1 MRISVIGS
9 GGWGTALALLLLEN
23 GNDVTLW
30 SFFEKESEEMRQTG
44 ENHFLKGVA
53 LPKELKLTSDISC
66 VHGCDAVVLATPSF
80 AVRETARRIAPLLD
94 SHTVVIS
101 VSKGIE
107 RDTALCMTQI
117 IEQELDGQNKVAAL
131 SGPSHAEE
139 VGRGIPTACLA
150 S

>member
-53 LPKELKLTSDISC
+53 LPKELKLTSCLLYTS
-66 VHGCDAVVLATPSF
+66 PSP
-80 AVRETARRIAPLLD
+80 RD
-94 SHTVVIS
+94 S
-101 VSKGIE
+101 
-107 RDTALCMTQI
+107 
-117 IEQELDGQNKVAAL
+117 
-131 SGPSHAEE
+131 
-139 VGRGIPTACLA
+139 
-150 S
+150 